1 MSLWPWVVKLC
12 IYNCV
17 WPVTFGVDFRSI
29 PMSLPQSKTGNRVT
43 PESGTRDHGGNVRI
57 CLFYIVT
64 KSWVSNKNSLKL
76 NKGCTCYFKRKL
88 IRLFLSND
96 KVEIVKQKLEFW
108 KMFICYWNLKH
119 LVIFKVFFQVNNTKI
134 CDLWLLMKYYT
145 VVIIWRKQ
153 TKGMG

>member
-43 PESGTRDHGGNVRI
+43 PESGTRDHGGNVRV

-108 KMFICYWNLKH
+108 KMFISYWNLKH
-119 LVIFKVFFQVNNTKI
+119 LVIFKVFFS
-134 CDLWLLMKYYT
+134 
-145 VVIIWRKQ
+145 
-153 TKGMG
+153 G